1 MYLIDTDVISQ
12 ITKPKP
18 HAAAMQW
25 LAATPI
31 NELHLSVATIV
42 EIRIGIELMAAGR
55 RKQEFEGWLQ
65 NDLPQMYRG
74 RIISVDHDVA
84 GLAGELIGRNRATG
98 FADESMDALIA
109 ATARVH
115 GLKVATLN
123 RKHFERLGV
132 ELVQF

>member
-74 RIISVDHDVA
+74 RIIPVDHDVA

-115 GLKVATLN
+115 GLSVATLN

-132 ELVQF
+132 ELVEF